1 MSIIKIS
8 ALNPIQFHQ
17 YGVGDFAYNL
27 VPSIEFQKGYNQVYF
42 AGDRPGIQL
51 LSDMNVDLQIQV
63 VDINDTLID
72 TWHFDLLQ
80 TTYGAYNVY
89 QCNDILPSTPGIYF
103 IKIVVSHNDELVT
116 FYNEPIN
123 LVASADNVLSIE
135 YTHDQ
140 NEFDVLFLEANVF
153 NFFLRIEGGIRS
165 EGLAPGG
172 KFTMFQ
178 DLVYK
183 SVMLQSQPFNV
194 EKFIFGPGDGVPN
207 WMADKLNRIFGLS
220 TVMINGVQYS
230 RNEGAKMERIGDTG
244 YPLAGWS
251 LDLIKTE
258 NPYGN
263 EVDTAETFLASNGVI
278 TASTGLY
285 TASNNLL

>member
-178 DLVYK
+178 DLDYK